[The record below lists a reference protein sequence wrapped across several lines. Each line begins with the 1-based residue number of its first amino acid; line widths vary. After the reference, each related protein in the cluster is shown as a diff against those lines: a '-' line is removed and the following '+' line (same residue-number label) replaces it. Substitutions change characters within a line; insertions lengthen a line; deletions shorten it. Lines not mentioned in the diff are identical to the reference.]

1 MEKQEATKL
10 IDKLEIPEEK
20 RAWLEQY
27 VEYHIEADK
36 NPVEE
41 VVKPTQDFAHFEVH
55 DVMKTIW
62 KDRNKNVY

>member
-10 IDKLEIPEEK
+10 IDKLEIPKEK

-27 VEYHIEADK
+27 VEYHIEAEK
-36 NPVEE
+36 NPVEV
-41 VVKPTQDFAHFEVH
+41 VVKPTEDFAHFEVH